1 MSDTKKTTQASN
13 IPDTGEISENTESP
27 SDWRSPN
34 SLNNNGGTLD
44 ENKLL
49 GSVRKEIDALDEELI
64 EMLNRRARI
73 SRRVGRI
80 KARSGGQIFKPAR
93 EKALLDKLEAINPG
107 PLPDAHL
114 RAIYREIISS
124 SRDLQQRLKVVY
136 LGPEGTFSYFAG
148 LEYLGKSADY
158 TPRPTIEGVFA
169 SVAGGK
175 ADYGVIPLE
184 NSLQGSVGQS
194 LDYFMRYDVHIQSE
208 VFTRISHSLL
218 SGERSLGDV
227 REVFSHPQALEQCG
241 GWLRANLPQARITPT
256 ESTAAAARLVAKKE
270 NTAAIGHYKL
280 AEMCGLDVLASPIE
294 DSPDNWT
301 RFFIIG
307 PEPVSDK
314 DNIKTSILFTTPNK
328 PGSLASV
335 LNLAAEEGVNLSKL
349 ESRPIKSEKW
359 KYVFFA
365 DLECDLTSEEYE
377 KALARLQTVC
387 LTLRIL
393 GSYPHGPQID
403 ARRPAC
409 ATESLNN
416 A

>member
-1 MSDTKKTTQASN
+1 MSDNEKPGTSPTNAPPLQ
-13 IPDTGEISENTESP
+13 P
-27 SDWRSPN
+27 SDAP
-34 SLNNNGGTLD
+34 LD
-44 ENKLL
+44 EAKLL
-49 GSVRKEIDALDEELI
+49 SSVRKEIDAIDDELVEL
-64 EMLNRRARI
+64 LNRRARI

-93 EKALLDKLEAINPG
+93 ENALLDKLEEINPG
-107 PLPDAHL
+107 PLPGAHL

-158 TPRPTIEGVFA
+158 TPRPNIEGVFA

-194 LDYFMRYDVHIQSE
+194 LDHFQQYEVHIQSE
-208 VFTRISHSLL
+208 VFARISHSLL
-218 SGERSLGDV
+218 SKASSLGDV

-241 GWLRANLPQARITPT
+241 GWLRANLPQARVTPT
-256 ESTAAAARLVAKKE
+256 ESTAAAARMITAKRKSV
-270 NTAAIGHYKL
+270 AAIGHLKL
-280 AEMCGLDVLASPIE
+280 AEMCDLDVLASPIE

-307 PEPVSDK
+307 PEPVRDPE
-314 DNIKTSILFTTPNK
+314 NVKTSILFTTPNK
-328 PGSLASV
+328 PGALANVLSV
-335 LNLAAEEGVNLSKL
+335 AAQEGVNLSKL

-365 DLECDLTSEEYE
+365 DLECDLYADAQRN
-377 KALARLQTVC
+377 ALARLEEAC
-387 LTLRIL
+387 LTFRIL
-393 GSYPHGPQID
+393 GSYPKGPQID
-403 ARRPAC
+403 ARRHA
-409 ATESLNN
+409 
-416 A
+416 